1 MTKQYL
7 DELTKFDIFVKDAF
21 IIEDINIHCDISFDS
36 YNAMIVPVGFQHIQ
50 KNNVPKV
57 IYVKPG
63 FNDLDIMKRISTS
76 INTTILFN
84 EPFILALKKISNI
97 FKQYF

>member
-1 MTKQYL
+1 
-7 DELTKFDIFVKDAF
+7 
-21 IIEDINIHCDISFDS
+21 
-36 YNAMIVPVGFQHIQ
+36 MIVPVGIQHLQ
-50 KNNVPKV
+50 KINVPKV

-84 EPFILALKKISNI
+84 EQFILALKKIKNI